1 MKTYFNVSDIHGE
14 YKSLIEALD
23 AAGYDKN
30 NENHWLISAGDLFD
44 RGFQNVEVYEFFKN
58 TDRKLMILGNHDE
71 FLLDFLSGAMSDFEW
86 NCEYNG
92 LWETLQSFAG
102 LPATHTWHYWAE
114 RKLEL
119 RHIIMTKHPEL
130 QEFLKSMVNLIKMDN
145 LIITHA
151 GFRKDHITERWLVD
165 NFSDTEK
172 FIQFTQDKFPEFI
185 FLFGHWHAFRLHR
198 KFYDVNDYFQKFEY
212 KNYIGIDACSNVFMQ
227 VFVHKIE
234 FDKEPEIFDGRV
246 SIEFLQ
252 SYDKLE
258 TLWNNSKN

>member
-71 FLLDFLSGAMSDFEW
+71 FLLDFLNGAMSDFEW

-114 RKLEL
+114 RK
-119 RHIIMTKHPEL
+119 T
-130 QEFLKSMVNLIKMDN
+130 
-145 LIITHA
+145 
-151 GFRKDHITERWLVD
+151 
-165 NFSDTEK
+165 
-172 FIQFTQDKFPEFI
+172 
-185 FLFGHWHAFRLHR
+185 
-198 KFYDVNDYFQKFEY
+198 
-212 KNYIGIDACSNVFMQ
+212 
-227 VFVHKIE
+227 
-234 FDKEPEIFDGRV
+234 
-246 SIEFLQ
+246 
-252 SYDKLE
+252 
-258 TLWNNSKN
+258 